1 MTAKLAITLDDDQMA
16 RLDALAQA
24 RQETAADVV
33 MEAVREYLDYDAE
46 FRKAVQ
52 EGLDALEAGDV
63 RDFAEVERELRT
75 HMTAR
80 LGPAEE

>member
-24 RQETAADVV
+24 RQETTASVV
-33 MEAVREYLDYDAE
+33 QEAVREYLDYDAE
-46 FRKAVQ
+46 FRAAVQ

-63 RDFAEVERELRT
+63 RDFDEVKAELQAYMRERQ
-75 HMTAR
+75 AK
-80 LGPAEE
+80 A